1 MQPLPVDEVLPALD
15 AALAEAGACVLVA
28 EPGAGKTTRVP
39 PALARGEGSVWV
51 LEPRRLAARAAARR
65 VAAEQGWTA
74 GQEVGWSVRF
84 ERRFRADSRVVFCT
98 EGILLR
104 RLQEDP
110 FLEGIDAL
118 VLDEF
123 HERHLE
129 GDLVLAL
136 AQRVRTEVRPDLR
149 IVVMSATLEAEPVAA
164 FLGAP
169 VVRSEGRCFPVETQ
183 YLHAEPRERLED
195 HVARGV
201 REALQR
207 TDGDVL
213 AFLPG
218 VGEIQRV
225 AERLAGGGAA
235 APEVLPLHGTLRP
248 EEQDRALRAGSRR
261 RVVLATNV
269 AESSVTVEGVRAVVD
284 SGLARV
290 LRHDAAVGLD
300 RLEVARISVA
310 SADQRAG
317 RAGRLAPGLA
327 LRLWSAIDQR
337 SLSPAE
343 APEVRRL
350 DLAGPVLQLLAFGE
364 PDAAAFP
371 WFEAPE
377 AAALQ
382 RAEELLELLGAVADG
397 RLTPLGER
405 LARLPVHPRLG
416 RLLLEGHALGV
427 PRTAALTA
435 ALLAE
440 RDPFDREGPARSAS
454 ADSDL
459 DARLDALEELDL
471 GGRAPR
477 GLRSGP
483 GRQVL
488 RARDQLLR
496 LVEREPGGHARAE
509 DPDEALT
516 RALLAA
522 FPDRLAVRREP
533 GSDRLRGVDGRG
545 LRLARESCVTE
556 AEVVLALVTQGTGG
570 EPLVRQAVGVPRAWI
585 DGGEERSSLT
595 VVFDP
600 GERRV
605 RGARRR
611 TLGPL
616 VLGEELTGVPAEL
629 APEAEALLARE
640 AARAPALAF
649 GGDPE
654 LEQLTARIACALEW
668 EPGCGLEPLEGPF
681 LEGLLP
687 ALVQGCR
694 SFEDLQRRPVA
705 SLVLS
710 SLPHGARSALER
722 LAPER
727 VRVPT
732 GSQIRLRYEAGRPPV
747 LAVRIQEL
755 FGLATT
761 PTVAGGRVPCLL
773 HLLAPNQR
781 PQQVTDDLAGFWER
795 TWPQVRKDLR
805 ARYPRHAW
813 PEDPLAA
820 EPQRRPRR
828 RRR

>member
-149 IVVMSATLEAEPVAA
+149 IVVMSATLDAEPVAA

-416 RLLLEGHALGV
+416 RLLLEGQALGV

-496 LVEREPGGHARAE
+496 LVERESGGEPRAE

-616 VLGEELTGVPAEL
+616 VL
-629 APEAEALLARE
+629 
-640 AARAPALAF
+640 